1 MYKIYSTVIR
11 MVNTLYTVLF
21 VSLIIGL
28 FLVSAGAY
36 IKSKIKHIDDKVI
49 CNIFGIEIKLT
60 IFGSITNINNDATQ
74 QCDDFLACNPK
85 PVSRSSP

>member
-11 MVNTLYTVLF
+11 IVNTLYTVLF

-36 IKSKIKHIDDKVI
+36 IKSKIKQTNLDKYGE
-49 CNIFGIEIKLT
+49 CFPWNTEEA
-60 IFGSITNINNDATQ
+60 INKRKNTALLILVK
-74 QCDDFLACNPK
+74 F
-85 PVSRSSP
+85 